1 MNLTSKGLLLIP
13 LLALTACS
21 SVWASGPTCR
31 HTPIAVSNPG
41 EQPSSPVAKLGRL
54 GFVRDGDVWVQD
66 LTLRS
71 EQNLTHDGHSGFPR
85 WSASGAWIG
94 IGTQMSTAGVG
105 GSANEQVVSMRWDGS
120 ERNVIGTGS
129 IADVAS
135 AVWSPTGDRIAFIEA
150 DHGVVINADGSARVE
165 LANATSL
172 AWSPDGAWLAYVK
185 FERLQLGQDAR
196 RPFPHRVSIWRV
208 RAHGTDEHL
217 VLDGGVPSPD
227 FIEVAG
233 WSPDRAEI
241 LFWRNTGFSGSVWAD
256 GSALAAVP
264 VGGGPPTVI
273 VPKMLAYPDFMD
285 WAPDSQHLALVQ
297 GSYRSTWF
305 RKSIAVGDLGASLQK
320 VSPDDYADLF
330 PSWSPDGQWLAYATA
345 PAIITDGGNDARA
358 ASSER
363 RVALMR
369 ADGTDRHLLTNTPG
383 LQDERP
389 RWSRDGHTL
398 LFTRVVGGQQAQLWL
413 IDTDGT
419 SPRMVADNLDV
430 QAATGLP
437 AAADP
442 AWFGYYGYLH
452 WSRMYDWWQ
461 PVGVP

>member
-1 MNLTSKGLLLIP
+1 MQARLDREDHLVVKLLMDELRARVWRVTPVLTQVSEPMLVPLSGDACRSAHARDPGRDSSRPDRCHPPGALLGRVSMNLTSKGLLLIP

-208 RAHGTDEHL
+208 RADGTDEHL

-241 LFWRNTGFSGSVWAD
+241 LFWRNTGFPA
-256 GSALAAVP
+256 P
-264 VGGGPPTVI
+264 YGP
-273 VPKMLAYPDFMD
+273 
-285 WAPDSQHLALVQ
+285 
-297 GSYRSTWF
+297 
-305 RKSIAVGDLGASLQK
+305 
-320 VSPDDYADLF
+320 
-330 PSWSPDGQWLAYATA
+330 
-345 PAIITDGGNDARA
+345 
-358 ASSER
+358 
-363 RVALMR
+363 
-369 ADGTDRHLLTNTPG
+369 TDR
-383 LQDERP
+383 
-389 RWSRDGHTL
+389 RWR
-398 LFTRVVGGQQAQLWL
+398 RY
-413 IDTDGT
+413 
-419 SPRMVADNLDV
+419 P
-430 QAATGLP
+430 
-437 AAADP
+437 
-442 AWFGYYGYLH
+442 
-452 WSRMYDWWQ
+452 
-461 PVGVP
+461 